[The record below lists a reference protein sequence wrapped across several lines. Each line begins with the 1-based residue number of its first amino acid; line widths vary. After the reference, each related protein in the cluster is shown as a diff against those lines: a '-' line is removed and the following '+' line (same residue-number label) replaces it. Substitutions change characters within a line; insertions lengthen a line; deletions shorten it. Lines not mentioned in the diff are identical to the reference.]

1 VQILDWNASTPFILG
16 EDCVEV
22 LYKQRFSPFVN
33 IDSIWTDERLVQ
45 GLVYGVKYIF
55 AVEKE
60 KMDVASVS
68 KDMMEQIC
76 RGVCENMESGQELM
90 IQTERHAS
98 QDAAIMFPV
107 WPLVQGGVRNL
118 W

>member
-1 VQILDWNASTPFILG
+1 M
-16 EDCVEV
+16 

-55 AVEKE
+55 AMEKE
-60 KMDVASVS
+60 KMDVASVN

-90 IQTERHAS
+90 VQTERHAS

>member
-1 VQILDWNASTPFILG
+1 
-16 EDCVEV
+16 
-22 LYKQRFSPFVN
+22 
-33 IDSIWTDERLVQ
+33 
-45 GLVYGVKYIF
+45 
-55 AVEKE
+55 
-60 KMDVASVS
+60 
-68 KDMMEQIC
+68 MEQIC